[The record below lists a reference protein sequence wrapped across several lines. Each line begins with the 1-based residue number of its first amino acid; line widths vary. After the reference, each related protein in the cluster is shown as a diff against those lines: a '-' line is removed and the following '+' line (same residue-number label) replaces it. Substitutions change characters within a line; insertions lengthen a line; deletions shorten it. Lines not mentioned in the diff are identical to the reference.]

1 MAKRRVKVVDPWKTK
16 QWFVIKAPKIFGEKD
31 VGQTAA
37 AEPDMLI
44 GRTVEVL
51 GSEVT
56 GSLSHLQY
64 LLWFRITKVVG
75 SNAFTDLYGYELE
88 RSFMKRL
95 TRRHSSKV
103 EVVFDVITKD
113 KKKLH
118 VKAITWT
125 AVKVSRAKRTA
136 IRKKMVEMITEEAA
150 KKEKDELIKEFFAGD
165 LMKRIASEVKK
176 IAPVRRVEVAKVRYI
191 PEETEEA
198 KVPASSS

>member
-1 MAKRRVKVVDPWKTK
+1 MAKRRVRAVDPWKTK
-16 QWFVIKAPKIFGEKD
+16 QWFVIKAPKVFGEKD

-37 AEPDMLI
+37 QEPDMLI

-64 LLWFRITKVVG
+64 LLWFKINKVVG
-75 SNAFTDLYGYELE
+75 SNAFTDLVGYELE

-95 TRRHSSKV
+95 TRRHISKV
-103 EVVFDVITKD
+103 EVVFDVETRD

-118 VKAITWT
+118 VKAIAWT
-125 AVKVSRAKRTA
+125 AVKVSRKKRTDM
-136 IRKKMVEMITEEAA
+136 RKKMMEMITEEA
-150 KKEKDELIKEFFAGD
+150 KKKDKDELIKEFFAGD
-165 LMKRIASEVKK
+165 LTKRIAEELKK
-176 IAPVRRVEVAKVRYI
+176 IAPIRRVEIAKVRYI
-191 PEETEEA
+191 PEEVE